1 METNMPPEAFAHVL
15 PAMTTPFKPGNL
27 EVDTKLL
34 AAHAK
39 WLLAHGCDGLVL
51 FGTTGEAASLS
62 VAERKSTLESLL
74 EAGIAACRILVGTGC
89 CANADTVELMRHA
102 ARLECAGALLLPPF
116 FYKGVSE
123 AGTARAYELAIAGC
137 GSHVPPI
144 YLYHIPQVSGVSI
157 GPDLVGQL
165 IDRHGDLIRGYKD
178 SSGQWANTAEILS
191 RFPKLHMYV
200 GSEQLLL
207 DNLRAGGVGCIS
219 ASANVQPAGLRRI
232 YDGWRGPDA
241 AALQANATE
250 VRLAFEKPGPL
261 LPATK
266 AMVGEIHGEPT
277 WFTPRPPLLPLEAP
291 ARAALREKLHGLGV
305 EGL

>member
-1 METNMPPEAFAHVL
+1 MPSEAFAHVL
-15 PAMTTPFKPGNL
+15 PAMTTPFKPGSL
-27 EVDTKLL
+27 EVDTALL
-34 AAHAK
+34 ATHAK

-62 VAERKSTLESLL
+62 VAERKAALESLL
-74 EAGIAACRILVGTGC
+74 DAGIGAGKVLVGTGC

-102 ARLECAGALLLPPF
+102 ARLECAGVLLLPPF
-116 FYKGVSE
+116 FYKGVSDE
-123 AGTARAYELAIAGC
+123 GIARAYDMAIAGC

-157 GPDLVGQL
+157 GPDLVGRM

-178 SSGQWANTAEILS
+178 SSGQWANTAEILK
-191 RFPKLHMYV
+191 RFPQLHMYV

-207 DNLRAGGVGCIS
+207 ENLRAGGVGCIS
-219 ASANVQPAGLRRI
+219 ASANVQPLGLRQI
-232 YDGWRGPDA
+232 FENWRGPNAD
-241 AALQANATE
+241 ALQASATE
-250 VRLAFEKPGPL
+250 VRLTLEKPGPL

-266 AMVGEIHGEPT
+266 AMVGELHGEPA
-277 WFTPRPPLLPLEAP
+277 WFTPRPPLMPLPDAVR
-291 ARAALREKLHGLGV
+291 ARLREKLHALGV